1 MMWCWDYLFPLQLSV
16 NHKCICVLI
25 PNRVASEP
33 WLLRRLQIPVAWL
46 LLEVLLTMALEES
59 ATTSGM
65 IKLDSSNYSL
75 WMPMMDD
82 ILYCKDLYEPIVK
95 DKIPTGVTKEEW
107 RVLHRKAVGMI
118 RLYINHN
125 IFHHVA
131 NDTNTYEMWQKLESM
146 YERKTSMNNVSVI
159 KRLAKL
165 EYRDGTNMI
174 EHLNVFLWRP
184 DN

>member
-1 MMWCWDYLFPLQLSV
+1 
-16 NHKCICVLI
+16 
-25 PNRVASEP
+25 
-33 WLLRRLQIPVAWL
+33 
-46 LLEVLLTMALEES
+46 MALEES

-75 WMPMMDD
+75 WKPMMED

-95 DKIPTGVTKEEW
+95 DKIPTGVTEEEW

-125 IFHHVA
+125 IFRHVA
-131 NDTNTYEMWQKLESM
+131 NDTNAYEMWLKLESM
-146 YERKTSMNNVSVI
+146 YERKTSMNKTSVI

-165 EYRDGTNMI
+165 E
-174 EHLNVFLWRP
+174 
-184 DN
+184 